1 MTRKIP
7 FEAIENFR
15 DFGDYAAGQKRIKK
29 RLLFRAAHQAEA
41 SETDLQAMR
50 DLGINLILDLR
61 RPNERERMPSRR
73 YAGFA
78 GQVIENHEGV
88 EGDDPWHLFLK
99 ESDLS
104 VESMQ
109 DYLRVYYDKA
119 PHEARHI
126 DLFSRWF
133 EALAN
138 GPGPAL
144 VHCAAGK
151 DRTGIV
157 CALTH
162 HIAGV
167 HPDEIVEDYLLTND
181 PARFAKRGPLFADH
195 VHDLT
200 GRRPSQEAMFAAMGV
215 EAEYLHAAFEAMK
228 AQHGSI
234 DGYLEQV
241 LGVDAE
247 RRAAIEAHILA

>member
-15 DFGDYAAGQKRIKK
+15 DFGDYAAGQKRIRK
-29 RLLFRAAHQAEA
+29 RLLFRSAHQAEA
-41 SETDLQAMR
+41 TEADLAAMR
-50 DLGINLILDLR
+50 DLGISLILDLR

-73 YAGFA
+73 WQGFA
-78 GQVIENHEGV
+78 GTVIENDQGGEG
-88 EGDDPWHLFLK
+88 EDPWHLFLK
-99 ESDLS
+99 QSDLS
-104 VESMQ
+104 VESMR
-109 DYLRVYYDKA
+109 DYMRIYYDNA
-119 PHEARHI
+119 PHEERHI
-126 DLFSRWF
+126 DLFRRWF
-133 EALAN
+133 ETLAT

-181 PARFAKRGPLFADH
+181 PERFARRGPTFADH
-195 VHDLT
+195 VEELT
-200 GRRPSQEAMFAAMGV
+200 GRRPSPEAMIAAMGV
-215 EAEYLHAAFEAMK
+215 EAEYLHAAFNAMK
-228 AQHGSI
+228 ARHGSI
-234 DGYLEQV
+234 DGYLETV
-241 LGVDAE
+241 LGVDAK
-247 RRAAIEAHILA
+247 RRAAIEAQILA

>member
-15 DFGDYAAGQKRIKK
+15 DFGDYAAGQKRIKP
-29 RLLFRAAHQAEA
+29 RLLFRSAHQAEA
-41 SETDLQAMR
+41 TDTDLEAMKA
-50 DLGINLILDLR
+50 LGIHLILDLR
-61 RPNERERMPSRR
+61 RPNERERMPARR
-73 YAGFA
+73 YAGFD
-78 GQVIENHEGV
+78 GVVIENHEGT
-88 EGDDPWHLFLK
+88 EGEDPWHLFLK

-104 VESMQ
+104 VNSMQ
-109 DYLRVYYDKA
+109 DYLRVYYDRA
-119 PHEARHI
+119 PHESRHI

-133 EALAN
+133 EALAEA
-138 GPGPAL
+138 PGPAL

-167 HPDEIVEDYLLTND
+167 HPDDIVEDYLLTND

-195 VHDLT
+195 VEELT
-200 GRRPSQEAMFAAMGV
+200 GRRPSPEAMVAAMGV
-215 EAEYLHAAFEAMK
+215 EAEYLHAAFNAMK
-228 AQHGSI
+228 SRHGSI

-241 LGVDAE
+241 LGVDAKR
-247 RRAAIEAHILA
+247 RRAIEDHILA

>member
-15 DFGDYAAGQKRIKK
+15 DFGDYAAGQKRIKP
-29 RLLFRAAHQAEA
+29 RLLFRSAHQAEA
-41 SETDLQAMR
+41 TDADLEAMR
-50 DLGINLILDLR
+50 ALGISLILDLR
-61 RPNERERMPSRR
+61 RPNERERMPGRR
-73 YAGFA
+73 YAGFD
-78 GQVIENHEGV
+78 GMVIENHEGT
-88 EGDDPWHLFLK
+88 EGEDPWHLFLK

-104 VESMQ
+104 VNSMQ
-109 DYLRVYYDKA
+109 DYLRVYYDRA
-119 PHEARHI
+119 PHESRHI

-133 EALAN
+133 EALAEA
-138 GPGPAL
+138 PGPAL

-181 PARFAKRGPLFADH
+181 PVRFERRGPGFADH
-195 VHDLT
+195 VEELT
-200 GRRPSQEAMFAAMGV
+200 GRRPSQEAMIAAMGV
-215 EAEYLHAAFEAMK
+215 EAEYLHAAFNAMK
-228 AQHGSI
+228 ARHGSI
-234 DGYLEQV
+234 DAYLEQV

-247 RRAAIEAHILA
+247 RRRAIEAHILA

>member
-15 DFGDYAAGQKRIKK
+15 DFGDYAAGQKRIKP
-29 RLLFRAAHQAEA
+29 RLLFRSAHQAEA
-41 SETDLQAMR
+41 TDADLEAMKA
-50 DLGINLILDLR
+50 LGIGLILDLR

-78 GQVIENHEGV
+78 GTVIENHDGP
-88 EGDDPWHLFLK
+88 EGDDPWLLFLK
-99 ESDLS
+99 DSDLS
-104 VESMQ
+104 PESMRG
-109 DYLRVYYDKA
+109 YMRVYYDDA
-119 PHEARHI
+119 PHVPRHI
-126 DLFSRWF
+126 DLYTRWF
-133 EALAN
+133 EALAEA
-138 GPGPAL
+138 PGPAL

-151 DRTGIV
+151 DRTGII

-167 HPDEIVEDYLLTND
+167 HPDEIIEDYLLTND
-181 PARFAKRGPLFADH
+181 PERFARRAPTFAAH
-195 VHDLT
+195 IEELT
-200 GRRPSQEAMFAAMGV
+200 GRRPTQEAMNTAMGV

-228 AQHGSI
+228 AKNGSI

-241 LGVDAE
+241 LGVDA
-247 RRAAIEAHILA
+247 RRRKAIEDHILA